1 MRDIL
6 FTFVSGCLMHL
17 IRPRRIPHCFTP
29 IPTHGSV
36 FPSPVLLAYRQGSV
50 RQAETHGSLST
61 GRVLLNPGK
70 ELEAAGK
77 RAPGRKSRGE
87 YVGYILFFYFSPYD
101 MILLPSVTPA
111 SENEPCW
118 SGRWVEIS
126 AVGEA
131 VEEVK
136 RGSDF
141 EQAGRGQGE
150 GLYKFGSL

>member
-1 MRDIL
+1 M
-6 FTFVSGCLMHL
+6 
-17 IRPRRIPHCFTP
+17 
-29 IPTHGSV
+29 
-36 FPSPVLLAYRQGSV
+36 
-50 RQAETHGSLST
+50 RQAESHGENMLVIS
-61 GRVLLNPGK
+61 
-70 ELEAAGK
+70 
-77 RAPGRKSRGE
+77 
-87 YVGYILFFYFSPYD
+87 FFYFSPYD

-150 GLYKFGSL
+150 GLYILGSL